1 MLLIL
6 KIAYF
11 SIFFKS
17 VIVFLE
23 RDFIYIIRK
32 ERYYIFDVPMD
43 IIVDR
48 IEENIVVVEPSKGKV
63 MTYRID
69 ALPKVKEGDVLEIND
84 NGEVFINKKKT
95 KERRKKIKKLMDK
108 VYVN

>member
-1 MLLIL
+1 MLLFL

-69 ALPKVKEGDVLEIND
+69 ALPKVKEGDVLEIKD
-84 NGEVFINKKKT
+84 NGEVFVNKKKT

-108 VYVN
+108 VFVN

>member
-6 KIAYF
+6 KIVYF

-69 ALPKVKEGDVLEIND
+69 ALPKVKEGDVLEIKD
-84 NGEVFINKKKT
+84 NGEVFVNKKKT

-108 VYVN
+108 VFVN

>member
-11 SIFFKS
+11 SIFFKP

-69 ALPKVKEGDVLEIND
+69 ALPKVKEGDVLEIKD
-84 NGEVFINKKKT
+84 NGEVFVNKKKT

-108 VYVN
+108 VFVN